1 MIKKKL
7 FRIKTIVMVLSLT
20 LVIMNNSYAQNA
32 RADDQSIRIIFPFL
46 IDIDP
51 MEKLLLVNF
60 EKDPDSIYVG
70 FEPQLFNDEVNG
82 VGHLIIGWRTDKK
95 VDVYHQKS
103 LNLDPSKYRIAGSG
117 LNEMI
122 PIDMDKAFYEV
133 SDFGVQAHYKFKD
146 IFGRSVEI
154 AITESNSKKRK
165 PFGLLAP
172 MGDAATNPT
181 SLPLVLLHDFYFVRK
196 KHTEITVSINN
207 RTHKLDD
214 LPMRMDCQRMTFA
227 RYSPKPLIATLN
239 PEYIGVLEGFNV
251 EIGQESFEKG
261 DYFYE
266 IEWIN
271 QQAHIKSMSIKNN
284 IHLLTLNL
292 SPSLPCLN
300 TIPENTQ
307 MKGEFRISGHESV
320 GSISGDYAIR
330 TGKES
335 INISIV
341 PTKGWNP
348 KTTKFSTWFL
358 FTVAKVFKKWP
369 TTYQWDAELQK
380 SPDGSWHMQSKW
392 IRTGKILKD

>member
-1 MIKKKL
+1 M
-7 FRIKTIVMVLSLT
+7 
-20 LVIMNNSYAQNA
+20 LVVMNNSYAQNKKA
-32 RADDQSIRIIFPFL
+32 NDQSVEIIFPFS

-60 EKDPDSIYVG
+60 EKDPDSIYIG
-70 FEPQLFNDEVNG
+70 FEPQVFDDELNG

-103 LNLDPSKYRIAGSG
+103 LDLDPSKYSIAGSG

-122 PIDMDKAFYEV
+122 PADMEKAFYEV

-146 IFGRSVEI
+146 LAGRAVEI
-154 AITESNSKKRK
+154 VIIESNFKKRK

-196 KHTEITVSINN
+196 GHTEITVSINN
-207 RTHKLDD
+207 RSHKLDD
-214 LPMRMDCQRMTFA
+214 LPMHLDWQRMTFA

-239 PEYIGVLEGFNV
+239 KEYDGVLEGFNI
-251 EIGQESFEKG
+251 EIGQEILEKG
-261 DYFYE
+261 DYSYE
-266 IEWIN
+266 IEWIDQN
-271 QQAHIKSMSIKNN
+271 AHIKSMIIKNN
-284 IHLLTLNL
+284 VHLITMNFTP
-292 SPSLPCLN
+292 SFPSLN
-300 TIPENTQ
+300 IIPENTQ
-307 MKGEFRISGHESV
+307 LKGRFRISGHESV
-320 GSISGDYAIR
+320 GSISGDYSIR
-330 TGKES
+330 SDQGSTH
-335 INISIV
+335 IRIV
-341 PTKGWNP
+341 PTKGWKP

-369 TTYQWDAELQK
+369 ITYQWDAELQK
-380 SPDGSWHMQSKW
+380 SADGLWLMQSKW